1 MNAEVKLTARML
13 RAAAFLPWL
22 SAALTILAA
31 ASLVFRCGG
40 IPAMVAILLGALAC
54 FYGWRIALDAWLFGD
69 ILSGALTTE
78 ELDASLNRVTPS
90 ALEGPPASSEAG
102 GAATSLGMTP
112 RPPRPWSER
121 CRGARMLIVKGA
133 TLTLLQLVALA
144 LVRSCTH

>member
-40 IPAMVAILLGALAC
+40 IPAMVAILLGGFAC
-54 FYGWRIALDAWLFGD
+54 FYGWRIALDAWLFED

-78 ELDASLNRVTPS
+78 ELDVFVGR
-90 ALEGPPASSEAG
+90 EA
-102 GAATSLGMTP
+102 
-112 RPPRPWSER
+112 RPWSER
-121 CRGARMLIVKGA
+121 CRGARLLIVKGA
-133 TLTLLQLVALA
+133 TLTLLQLIALA